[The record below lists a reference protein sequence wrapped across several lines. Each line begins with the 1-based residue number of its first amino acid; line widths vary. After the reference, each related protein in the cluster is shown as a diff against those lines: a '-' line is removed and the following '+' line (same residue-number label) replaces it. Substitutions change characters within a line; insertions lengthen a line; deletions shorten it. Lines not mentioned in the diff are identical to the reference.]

1 MSTIEV
7 SKLVNIVD
15 FKLHN
20 KNYNDC
26 LKKIRKMA
34 GAWNVASSGFS
45 KAMAQGKKAAT
56 GQQKAI
62 SATTRAEIR
71 QQRTRKATLRADN
84 IRFKDT
90 LNQHKQFKAELQ
102 AINAS
107 FLKGTLSFKERSAR
121 VGQLTKQYRQL
132 NSQAATHNRL
142 SGVKGIVGRV
152 AGSMATTSVVG
163 AGVLGASAYGA
174 HQGYNN
180 IKTEGQSY
188 ESLLISLKN
197 TFGEEAT
204 AVSSIIRQIATES
217 GRDLLDTGNQ
227 LVNYVSI
234 VKSLGIGVNKAIAMF
249 QKQTNMT
256 ASYGMSKDQVGGFQY
271 GLMQTMSSNTLED
284 FKQTMDWS
292 PQIKADLLKFIKDS
306 MGISQKEF
314 MGNLT
319 NGKYNFKDTWLK
331 FVEAS
336 APRYAKMAQGY
347 KQSSMAA
354 DARASNAV
362 SIALFRVFESSGFKV
377 AMESA
382 SKIIT
387 SWANLLESNADKV
400 GQIFGNLYSVA
411 QELSNDAFKGMDV
424 WLKEI
429 TAQDIKQ
436 YFSETKEGLQSFI
449 DVMKR
454 LVSFLD
460 SILPDSFK
468 QQVQSSKVKDK
479 DRSNYNSVEY
489 GMAYIEEERRLLN
502 SGMEPSIAA
511 QRAEIFAQQVS
522 RIIQPPKLSFTPQNA
537 PSNYVMRSSQNTQS
551 IPSNFSG
558 KLVLDVEANVKQQG
572 FSEFVDMRIDNNNL
586 KILNVWGE

>member
-34 GAWNVASSGFS
+34 GAWNVASGGFS

-142 SGVKGIVGRV
+142 SGVKGIVGR
-152 AGSMATTSVVG
+152 AGSSALTAGVVG
-163 AGVLGASAYGA
+163 AGVIGAGGYAATRGFGAVKVQGQQFESLNISLDNVFGSRAVEISDKIAKMANDMGRPIIELGNGLVEFVSLMKPLGLSVDDAITKFQQQSDAMAAYGISGERA
-174 HQGYNN
+174 QGFQTQLTQALDQGTLDSFKEAFAWAPQLRSDLLLYVQKEMN
-180 IKTEGQSY
+180 IK
-188 ESLLISLKN
+188 
-197 TFGEEAT
+197 
-204 AVSSIIRQIATES
+204 
-217 GRDLLDTGNQ
+217 
-227 LVNYVSI
+227 
-234 VKSLGIGVNKAIAMF
+234 
-249 QKQTNMT
+249 
-256 ASYGMSKDQVGGFQY
+256 SKDFQA
-271 GLMQTMSSNTLED
+271 G
-284 FKQTMDWS
+284 
-292 PQIKADLLKFIKDS
+292 
-306 MGISQKEF
+306 
-314 MGNLT
+314 LT
-319 NGKYNFKDTWLK
+319 NGKYSLRETWFKFLDANTK
-331 FVEAS
+331 K
-336 APRYAKMAQGY
+336 YAGMAQLS
-347 KQSSMAA
+347 KQSSQAT
-354 DARASNAV
+354 DVRASNQL
-362 SIALFRVFESSGFKV
+362 SIAIMRIFESSGFKV
-377 AMESA
+377 AMEQS
-382 SKIIT
+382 SKIVMNF
-387 SWANLLESNADKV
+387 ARLLESQSNKI
-400 GQIFGNLYSVA
+400 GEIFGNLYTVA
-411 QELSNDAFKGMDV
+411 QELSNDAFKGLDV

-436 YFSETKEGLQSFI
+436 YFGDLKTGISDFV
-449 DVMKR
+449 DVVQR

-460 SILPDSFK
+460 SVLPEQFK
-468 QQVQSSKVKDK
+468 QNIQSSKVKDK
-479 DRSNYNSVEY
+479 DRSNYNSAEY
-489 GMAYIEEERRLLN
+489 GRVYVEEERRLLN
-502 SGMEPSIAA
+502 SGMEPSVAA

-522 RIIQPPKLSFTPQNA
+522 RIILPPKLSFTPQTS
-537 PSNYVMRSSQNTQS
+537 PSNYVMRSSQNTQA

-572 FSEFVDMRIDNNNL
+572 FSDFVDMRIDNNNL
-586 KILNVWGE
+586 HILNMWGE

>member
-62 SATTRAEIR
+62 SATTRAEIS

-84 IRFKDT
+84 IKFKDT

-174 HQGYNN
+174 HQGFNSVKMQGQQFESLNISLDNIFGARSVEISDKIAKMANDMGRPIIELGNGLVEFVSLMKPLGLSVDDAITKFQQQSDAMAAYGISGERAQGFQTQLTQALDQGSLDSFKEAFAWAPQLRSDLLLYVQKEMN
-180 IKTEGQSY
+180 IK
-188 ESLLISLKN
+188 
-197 TFGEEAT
+197 
-204 AVSSIIRQIATES
+204 
-217 GRDLLDTGNQ
+217 
-227 LVNYVSI
+227 
-234 VKSLGIGVNKAIAMF
+234 
-249 QKQTNMT
+249 
-256 ASYGMSKDQVGGFQY
+256 SKDFQA
-271 GLMQTMSSNTLED
+271 G
-284 FKQTMDWS
+284 
-292 PQIKADLLKFIKDS
+292 
-306 MGISQKEF
+306 
-314 MGNLT
+314 LT
-319 NGKYNFKDTWLK
+319 NGKYSLRETWFKFLDSNTK
-331 FVEAS
+331 K
-336 APRYAKMAQGY
+336 YAGMAQLS
-347 KQSSMAA
+347 KQSSQAT
-354 DARASNAV
+354 DVRASNQL
-362 SIALFRVFESSGFKV
+362 SIAIMRIFESAGFKV
-377 AMESA
+377 AMEQS
-382 SKIIT
+382 SKIVMNF
-387 SWANLLESNADKV
+387 ARLLESQSNKIGTV
-400 GQIFGNLYSVA
+400 FGNLYTVA
-411 QELSNDAFKGMDV
+411 QELSNDAFKGMDI

-429 TAQDIKQ
+429 TAQDIKA
-436 YFSETKEGLQSFI
+436 YFSDTKEGLESFI
-449 DVMKR
+449 SVMKR

-460 SILPDSFK
+460 SVLPEQFK
-468 QQVQSSKVKDK
+468 QQIQSSKEK
-479 DRSNYNSVEY
+479 DRSKYNSTEY
-489 GMAYIEEERRLLN
+489 GKAYVEEERRLLN
-502 SGMEPSIAA
+502 QGFTPSEAA
-511 QRAEIFAQQVS
+511 TRAEQFALSAS
-522 RIIQPPKLSFTPQNA
+522 RIIQPPQLSFTPQNA
-537 PSNYVMRSSQNTQS
+537 PTNYVLRSAQNAPQAIS
-551 IPSNFSG
+551 DLSG
-558 KLVLDVEANVKQQG
+558 KLNLEVSATVKQQG
-572 FSEFVDMRIDNNNL
+572 FSDFVDLRINDNNL
-586 KILNVWGE
+586 KILNVWE

>member
-34 GAWNVASSGFS
+34 GAWNVASTGFS

-84 IRFKDT
+84 IKFKDT

-142 SGVKGIVGRV
+142 SGVKGIVGR
-152 AGSMATTSVVG
+152 AGSSALTAGVVG
-163 AGVLGASAYGA
+163 AGVIGAGGFATQ
-174 HQGYNN
+174 QGFNSVKSKGQQFEQLDIILNN
-180 IKTEGQSY
+180 VFKERAV
-188 ESLLISLKN
+188 EISN
-197 TFGEEAT
+197 
-204 AVSSIIRQIATES
+204 RIATLANKN
-217 GRDLLDTGNQ
+217 GRDILDLGNS
-227 LVNYVSI
+227 LVEFAALMKPLGNTVDD
-234 VKSLGIGVNKAIAMF
+234 SLTIF
-249 QKQTNMT
+249 QKYQDMIAT
-256 ASYGMSKDQVGGFQY
+256 Y
-271 GLMQTMSSNTLED
+271 GLDKEQSKGFMTQWSQALSQNTLDSYLEAMR
-284 FKQTMDWS
+284 QWN
-292 PQIKADLLKFIKDS
+292 PQLKANFETWIKDKK
-306 MGISQKEF
+306 GINDFLDNITGGK
-314 MGNLT
+314 
-319 NGKYNFKDTWLK
+319 KYNLK
-331 FVEAS
+331 
-336 APRYAKMAQGY
+336 KMMDEYLTANSGHYAQGAAGY
-347 KQSSMAA
+347 KKSSMSN
-354 DARASNAV
+354 DARASNSV
-362 SIALFRVFESSGFKV
+362 SVALYRIFESSGFQR

-382 SKIIT
+382 SNIVRY
-387 SWANLLESNADKV
+387 WGNLLETNAGKI
-400 GQIFGNLYSVA
+400 GEIFGNLYSVA

-436 YFSETKEGLQSFI
+436 YFGDLKTGISDFVDVLQ
-449 DVMKR
+449 R

-460 SILPDSFK
+460 SVLPEQFK
-468 QQVQSSKVKDK
+468 QQIQSSKEK
-479 DRSNYNSVEY
+479 DRSKYNSTEY
-489 GMAYIEEERRLLN
+489 GKAYVEEERRLLN
-502 SGMEPSIAA
+502 QGFTPNDAA
-511 QRAEIFAQQVS
+511 IRAEQFALSVS
-522 RIIQPPKLSFTPQNA
+522 RIIQPPQLSFTPHNA
-537 PSNYVMRSSQNTQS
+537 PTNYVMRSSQNAPQA
-551 IPSNFSG
+551 ISNLTG

-572 FSEFVDMRIDNNNL
+572 FSDFVDLRINDNNL
-586 KILNVWGE
+586 KILNVWE